1 MILRMLN
8 LLLLLAMGVAQAAA
22 PQPAAKAGPDADRL
36 FQEAVDAQMRGDFTT
51 AIRDYRGVLQVR
63 PQAVEARVNLGA
75 ALAHVGKFGDAI
87 DEYKKALPLLKDKT
101 GVEFNIALAYH
112 QEGDWQH
119 AQEAFAPLVKA
130 KPNDVRVAI
139 LLGDTDVHLGANA
152 EAVAM
157 LAPLEQANAENP
169 DFEFVFGEALVAD
182 GKRRDGVERL
192 EKSAQMSNA
201 PDAYVLAGSTLLEIN
216 EFERARHDL
225 DTALKLSPDVPADV
239 YALDGEACDKDGDLA
254 AAEPAF
260 REALKRDP
268 DNFKANLYLGAMLY
282 KRRDMEAA
290 KPYLEKAVRLN
301 PKDTMAN
308 YEDAMLK
315 STAGDTAAAAEQLE
329 GVVKADPN
337 WLEPH
342 VELATLYYKLHRP
355 KDGAKER
362 EIVDRI
368 TAEQQKQGPK

>member
-1 MILRMLN
+1 MIVKMLS
-8 LLLLLAMGVAQAAA
+8 LLLSFALLSPQAAA
-22 PQPAAKAGPDADRL
+22 PQTPPRPDPDRL
-36 FQEAVDAQMRGDFTT
+36 FNEAVDAQMRGDFTT

-75 ALAHVGKFGDAI
+75 ALAHVGKFNDAI
-87 DEYKKALPLLKDKT
+87 EEYKQALPLLKDKT

-119 AQEAFAPLVKA
+119 AQQAFAPLVKER
-130 KPNDVRVAI
+130 PNDVRVAI

-152 EAVAM
+152 DAVAM
-157 LAPLEQANAENP
+157 LAPLEAANAQNS
-169 DFEFVFGEALVAD
+169 DFEFVYGEALVAG
-182 GKRRDGVERL
+182 GKRRDGVDRL

-216 EFERARHDL
+216 EFDRARHDL
-225 DTALKLSPDVPADV
+225 DTAITLNPSLPADV
-239 YALDGEACDKDGDLA
+239 YSLDGEARDKDGDLA

-282 KRRDMEAA
+282 KRRDMDAA
-290 KPYLEKAVRLN
+290 KPYLDKAVHLN
-301 PKDTMAN
+301 PKDNMAN

-315 STAGDTAAAAEQLE
+315 STSGDTAAAAEQLE
-329 GVVKADPN
+329 AVVKADPT

-362 EIVDRI
+362 AIVDRI

>member
-1 MILRMLN
+1 MLP
-8 LLLLLAMGVAQAAA
+8 LVLLLALSGPQAAA
-22 PQPAAKAGPDADRL
+22 PNPPSKPDSKPDPDRL
-36 FQEAVDAQMRGDFTT
+36 FQEAVDAQMRGDFQT
-51 AIRDYRGVLQVR
+51 AIRDYRGVLEAR

-75 ALAHVGKFGDAI
+75 ALAHVGKFNDAI
-87 DEYKKALPLLKDKT
+87 EEYKRALPLLKDKT
-101 GVEFNIALAYH
+101 GVEFNIGLAYH

-119 AQEAFAPLVKA
+119 AREAFSPLMKEH
-130 KPNDVRVAI
+130 PNDVRVAI
-139 LLGDTDVHLGANA
+139 LLGDADVHVGANA

-157 LAPLEQANAENP
+157 LAPLEAANAQNP
-169 DFEFVFGEALVAD
+169 DYDFVYGTALVGD
-182 GKRRDGVERL
+182 GKRRDGVEKLETSARL
-192 EKSAQMSNA
+192 SNA

-216 EFERARHDL
+216 EFDRARHDL
-225 DTALKLSPDVPADV
+225 DQAIRINPNLPAEV
-239 YALDGEACDKDGDLA
+239 YATAGEARDKNGDLA
-254 AAEPAF
+254 AAESAF

-268 DNFKANLYLGAMLY
+268 NNFKANLYIGAMLY
-282 KRRDMEAA
+282 KRRDLDAA
-290 KPYLEKAVRLN
+290 KPYLDKAVALD

-315 STAGDTAAAAEQLE
+315 STSGDTAAAAEQLE

-362 EIVDRI
+362 EIVERI

>member
-1 MILRMLN
+1 MLSFV
-8 LLLLLAMGVAQAAA
+8 LWLSMSGLQAASSA
-22 PQPAAKAGPDADRL
+22 QGEKPDADRL
-36 FQEAVDAQMRGDFTT
+36 FNEAVDAQVRGDFTT
-51 AIRDYRGVLQVR
+51 AIQDYRSVLEAR

-75 ALAHVGKFGDAI
+75 ALAHVGKFNDAI
-87 DEYKKALPLLKDKT
+87 TEYKLALPLLKDKT

-119 AQEAFAPLVKA
+119 AQEAFAPLEKEH
-130 KPNDVRVAI
+130 PGDVRVAI
-139 LLGDTDVHLGANA
+139 LLGDSDVHLGANA

-157 LAPLEQANAENP
+157 MAPLEAANAQNP
-169 DFEFVFGEALVAD
+169 DFRFVYGSALVAD
-182 GKRRDGVERL
+182 GKRRDGVEQL
-192 EKSAQMSNA
+192 EKSAQLSNA

-225 DTALKLSPDVPADV
+225 DEALKLNPDLPADV
-239 YALDGEACDKDGDLA
+239 YSLDGEAHDKDGDLA
-254 AAEPAF
+254 AAELAF
-260 REALKRDP
+260 HEALKRDP

-282 KRRDMEAA
+282 KGREMDQA
-290 KPYLEKAVRLN
+290 KPYLDKAVRLN

-315 STAGDTAAAAEQLE
+315 STSGDTAGAAAQLE
-329 GVVKADPN
+329 EVEKDDPK

-362 EIVDRI
+362 AIVDQI
-368 TAEQQKQGPK
+368 AAEQQKQTPK

>member
-1 MILRMLN
+1 MIVEMLS
-8 LLLLLAMGVAQAAA
+8 LLLSFALVAPQTAA
-22 PQPAAKAGPDADRL
+22 PQTPPRPDPDRL
-36 FQEAVDAQMRGDFTT
+36 FNEAVDAQMRGDFTT
-51 AIRDYRGVLQVR
+51 AIRDYRAVLQAR
-63 PQAVEARVNLGA
+63 PQSVEARVNLGA
-75 ALAHVGKFGDAI
+75 ALAHVGKFNDAI
-87 DEYKKALPLLKDKT
+87 EEYKQALPLLTDKT

-119 AQEAFAPLVKA
+119 AQQAFAPLVHER
-130 KPNDVRVAI
+130 PNDVRVAI

-152 EAVAM
+152 DAVAM
-157 LAPLEQANAENP
+157 LAPLEAANAQNS
-169 DFEFVFGEALVAD
+169 DFEFVYGEALVAD
-182 GKRRDGVERL
+182 GKRRDGVDRL

-216 EFERARHDL
+216 EFDRARHDL
-225 DTALKLSPDVPADV
+225 DTAITLNPALPADV
-239 YALDGEACDKDGDLA
+239 YSLDGEARDKDGDLA

-268 DNFKANLYLGAMLY
+268 NNFKANLYLGAMLY
-282 KRRDMEAA
+282 KRRDMDAA
-290 KPYLEKAVRLN
+290 KPYLDKAVQLN

-315 STAGDTAAAAEQLE
+315 STSGDTAAAAEQLE
-329 GVVKADPN
+329 AVVKADPN

>member
-1 MILRMLN
+1 MLN
-8 LLLLLAMGVAQAAA
+8 LVLLIAMYGPQAATPA
-22 PQPAAKAGPDADRL
+22 PKADPDKL
-36 FQEAVDAQMRGDFTT
+36 FNEAVDAQMRGDFET
-51 AIRDYRGVLQVR
+51 AIRDYRSVLQAR

-75 ALAHVGKFGDAI
+75 ALAHVGKFNDAI
-87 DEYKKALPLLKDKT
+87 EEYKLALPLLKDKT

-119 AQEAFAPLVKA
+119 AQEAFAPLAKA
-130 KPNDVRVAI
+130 RPDDVRVAI
-139 LLGDTDVHLGANA
+139 LLGDSEVHLGANA

-157 LAPLEQANAENP
+157 LAPLEAANAQNADY
-169 DFEFVFGEALVAD
+169 DFVYGAALVAD

-192 EKSAQMSNA
+192 EKSAQLSNA

-225 DTALKLSPDVPADV
+225 DEALKINPELPADV
-239 YALDGEACDKDGDLA
+239 YSLDGEARDKDGDLA

-282 KRRDMEAA
+282 KRRQMDEA
-290 KPYLEKAVRLN
+290 KPYLDKAVKLN

-315 STAGDTAAAAEQLE
+315 STSGDTAAGSRTVGSVE
-329 GVVKADPN
+329 KADPN

-362 EIVDRI
+362 EVVDRI